1 MRFPIRAGTSREIL
15 AICFVLLGLAFPS
28 AAARAAVNVIHR
40 WDMGAT
46 DIAKGDSIG
55 RQVDAPGGYG
65 TPGRHNYSQPDLGTG
80 PKIDLQNSVGVKG
93 PIYSG
98 NAAPGSRV
106 AIKFTGDAY
115 ESLVSAAC
123 INLIHD
129 FGLQLWVKA
138 KDASDRMVVYNG
150 NPAKNGWGF
159 IQRNGHWEGLL
170 GGTALIKGARIVP
183 GKWVNLALV
192 VNSKKVKVF
201 VNGKSYAS
209 FQGSPNPPSPAAGG
223 DGFWIGSQRRIQTA
237 YCSVD
242 DVKIFTFTPGGFA
255 ARDLAS
261 AARER

>member
-1 MRFPIRAGTSREIL
+1 MSLSLRASIQWVAFGVYFSLLSLTL
-15 AICFVLLGLAFPS
+15 PAIPAT
-28 AAARAAVNVIHR
+28 AAVNVIHR
-40 WDMGAT
+40 WDMGTT
-46 DIAKGDSIG
+46 DTAKGDRIG
-55 RQVDAPGGYG
+55 CQVDAPGGYG

-98 NAAPGSRV
+98 NAAPGSTV

-115 ESLVSAAC
+115 ESLVSATC
-123 INLIHD
+123 IKLIHD

-138 KDASDRMVVYNG
+138 RDASDRMVVYNG
-150 NPAKNGWGF
+150 NPAKNGWGI
-159 IQRNGHWEGLL
+159 IQRNGHWDGLL
-170 GGTALIKGARIVP
+170 GGTAFIKGARIVP

-192 VNSKKVKVF
+192 VTSKKVKLY

-209 FQGSPNPPSPAAGG
+209 FQGGPNPPSPAAGG